1 MQKLLVAGLLAAITG
16 LSMQAQAQNQPSNP
30 RESTVMTHT
39 AEVQSV
45 EYLRRLYG
53 KATDLIGQNT
63 PESIAAGK
71 AIYRQIFTADAK
83 IRTANTGADPLT
95 AEGPDEWADVVL
107 DALKDYTATQHLIG
121 TQVVELNGDTA
132 QMESYLDAWHQ
143 NADNSVWIFRG
154 TYTDQVR
161 KSAAGWQIYDMTLS
175 LTIGYNLPAQD

>member
-1 MQKLLVAGLLAAITG
+1 MRKLLLAGLAG
-16 LSMQAQAQNQPSNP
+16 LTVAFIGASLLAQANQQGP
-30 RESTVMTHT
+30 TLMTET
-39 AEVQSV
+39 AEVQSI

-63 PESIAAGK
+63 PDSIAAGK
-71 AIYRQIFTADAK
+71 AIYRQIFTPDAK

-107 DALKDYTATQHLIG
+107 DALKDYKATQHLIG
-121 TQVVELNGDTA
+121 TQVVELNGDSA

-154 TYTDQVR
+154 TYTDHVR
-161 KSAAGWQIYDMTLS
+161 KSPAGWQIYDMTLRM
-175 LTIGYNLPAQD
+175 TIGYNLPAQE